1 MFEVGQKESVACKG
15 LWKGDSTARGSGKER
30 GRKKEKNK
38 KKDKEIEEIGE
49 KEAEKGPLAAV
60 H

>member
-1 MFEVGQKESVACKG
+1 MERGQYSKRVRE
-15 LWKGDSTARGSGKER
+15 GKREEEWMG

-38 KKDKEIEEIGE
+38 KKDKEIEEIRK
-49 KEAEKGPLAAV
+49 KEAEKVLLAAV